1 MLNIDETCYQDD
13 ADIMYLIHRLT
24 AAAADADVRT
34 DMNVEDEY
42 FSAIEDRDTAIMK
55 KDQELKQRESELK
68 QKESEIK
75 QKDEDLKQKDED
87 LKQKDL
93 MLKAMVNAMI
103 EKGMNIQDISLLVNK
118 DVAFLEE
125 LIK

>member
-1 MLNIDETCYQDD
+1 
-13 ADIMYLIHRLT
+13 
-24 AAAADADVRT
+24 
-34 DMNVEDEY
+34 
-42 FSAIEDRDTAIMK
+42 MK

-68 QKESEIK
+68 QKESEI
-75 QKDEDLKQKDED
+75 KQKDED